1 MLIGFAGFLR
11 RSEIIGLDIGRR
23 DQTED
28 GRGWIEIFD
37 MDMVVTLRGKTG
49 RRELEIGQ
57 GSSDAARRVVAL
69 QNWLT
74 LARIGH
80 GPVFRRV
87 KVKGKDV
94 GPDRLADKH
103 VARLVKQAALAAGVR
118 ADRPVGE
125 RANKLAGHLLQAGLA
140 SSAQMTPRYLRRRDR
155 FRVNLTKAAG
165 L

>member
-11 RSEIIGLDIGRR
+11 RCEIVGLDIGRR

-103 VARLVKQAALAAGVR
+103 VARLVKGLLWPPAYGLTDLGASVPTSSPAIYCWPASPP
-118 ADRPVGE
+118 RP
-125 RANKLAGHLLQAGLA
+125 K
-140 SSAQMTPRYLRRRDR
+140 STSAMG
-155 FRVNLTKAAG
+155 KK
-165 L
+165 